1 MYSFAHLSDV
11 HLGFQKSDI
20 LQKVEQE
27 IFEKTLD
34 ECLKRKVDFIL
45 IPGDLFHNSIPEM
58 RVARFAFRKFRQVHE
73 AGIPVYVVYG
83 SHDFSPVSNSVID
96 LLVEAGYLVKVSKQI
111 ESEDEKISLE
121 FTTEPKT
128 GAKIVGLPGLKAGK
142 ELEYYEKLDR
152 KTLESE
158 PGFKIFLFHAGL
170 SELKS
175 KITAETDFMPVSLLP
190 KGFDY
195 YAGGH
200 MHAHSHEKYSQY
212 GHIVYPGTLFSG
224 YYSDLE
230 ENAKGQKRGFVFVE
244 FDKKIENV
252 EFVAIDN
259 VGYELI
265 EFDADKKNAK
275 SVNDE
280 LLKKIKDFDPLDKVV
295 IIRVWGE
302 LASGKTT
309 DIDFSKIKE
318 ELKQKGALQVEI
330 NRNQLLSKEYSI
342 TAAPGKNKAE
352 IETNVFKENIGQ
364 LRNNQNVLLA
374 DSGVD
379 LAKKLLNELSQPK
392 LENEK
397 TKDYQSRVTQT
408 TLQILELKVDD
419 S

>member
-11 HLGFQKSDI
+11 HLGFQKTDVLRKI
-20 LQKVEQE
+20 EQE
-27 IFEKTLD
+27 VFENALD
-34 ECLKRKVDFIL
+34 ECIKRKVNFIL
-45 IPGDLFHNSIPEM
+45 MPGDLFHNSIPEM

-73 AGIPVYVVYG
+73 ARIPVYVVYG

-96 LLVEAGYLVKVSKQI
+96 LLVETGYLIKVSKQT
-111 ESEDEKISLE
+111 ESQDDKISLE
-121 FTTEPKT
+121 FTTDSKT
-128 GAKIVGLPGLKAGK
+128 SAKIVGLPGLKAGK

-175 KITAETDFMPVSLLP
+175 KATAETDFMPVSMLP

-200 MHAHSHEKYSQY
+200 MHTYHEAKYPEY
-212 GHIVYPGTLFSG
+212 GHIVFPGTLFSG

-230 ENAKGQKRGFVFVE
+230 ENARGQKRGFVFVE
-244 FDKKIENV
+244 FDKKIQNV
-252 EFVAIDN
+252 EFVAIEN
-259 VGYELI
+259 VNYELVD
-265 EFDADKKNAK
+265 FDADKKSAK
-275 SVNDE
+275 SANEE
-280 LLKKIKDFDPLDKVV
+280 LFKKIRDFDPANKVV
-295 IIRVWGE
+295 IIKIYGE
-302 LASGKTT
+302 LVAGKTT
-309 DIDFSKIKE
+309 DIDFSAIRD
-318 ELKQKGALQVEI
+318 ELKQKGALQIEI
-330 NRNQLLSKEYSI
+330 NRNQLLSKEYNIS
-342 TAAPGKNKAE
+342 AVPGKNKTE

-374 DSGVD
+374 DSGVS
-379 LAKKLLNELSQPK
+379 LAKKLLIELAHPK

-397 TKDYQSRVTQT
+397 TKDYQNRLTQT
-408 TLQILELKVDD
+408 ALQILELRIDD